1 MRKTEKG
8 RQRYIQ
14 TERQKMKERERED
27 TFSKPVFFSLINTLV
42 FLPFMGVISSN
53 SIAHFVINE
62 NVVLQINFNIFGYKL
77 NTVSIICCRNRL
89 LLQVA
94 CCNRLTKKN
103 KQNCHPHSWHCRWQL
118 SVEPS
123 SQYIHSQC
131 FQIVIDC
138 RWKWRYICKYR
149 NQPTSFLFI
158 TFIVRSSFCIVS
170 YMYVAVVVMNFFFT
184 QQYFAVC
191 MFGTRRYVYI
201 FV

>member
-8 RQRYIQ
+8 RQRDIQ

-42 FLPFMGVISSN
+42 FLPFIGVISSN

-77 NTVSIICCRNRL
+77 NTVSIICCRN
-89 LLQVA
+89 
-94 CCNRLTKKN
+94 
-103 KQNCHPHSWHCRWQL
+103 SRWQL

-170 YMYVAVVVMNFFFT
+170 YMYVAVFA
-184 QQYFAVC
+184 QQYFAVY